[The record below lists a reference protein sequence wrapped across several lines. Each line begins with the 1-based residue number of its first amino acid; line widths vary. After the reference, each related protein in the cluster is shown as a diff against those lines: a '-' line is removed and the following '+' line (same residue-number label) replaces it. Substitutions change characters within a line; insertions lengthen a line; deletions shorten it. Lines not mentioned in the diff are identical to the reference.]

1 MVASLLASFHL
12 WINTNLFLIVKS
24 GKKCYFVVIN
34 VNFITNY
41 NSIPNLLGEYE
52 ATIDSKGRFLVPGG
66 LKKQIPE
73 GENRMVISRG
83 FEKCLTVYPLSS
95 WQPIVERIRKLNDF
109 DPKVREFK
117 RLFLGGATEVE
128 MDSAGRLLLPP
139 QLKEFAGLSKDIV
152 LAADLDKINIWDATK
167 YKQFFEDF
175 SPEAFSTLA
184 ADVMADK
191 GND

>member
-1 MVASLLASFHL
+1 M
-12 WINTNLFLIVKS
+12 
-24 GKKCYFVVIN
+24 VIN
-34 VNFITNY
+34 VIFISNY

-152 LAADLDKINIWDATK
+152 LAADLDKINIWDANK